1 MELHTAT
8 TPKEKIALAAYA
20 NLIKSSWI
28 LVDIIACHPQ
38 FQFITASTSSEVQ
51 SLSTEL
57 KAEFRRL
64 STMERILPD
73 LGALEGQDLRIW
85 ELSTKTPLLRLHKDT
100 RSPDAWKVA
109 SGEEVLFQRF
119 AVCETGLLT
128 DSLACMVLFL
138 VQADA
143 RAARLVAQH
152 QDGSIIMTTTC

>member
-1 MELHTAT
+1 MAPE
-8 TPKEKIALAAYA
+8 EKIPMAAYA

-38 FQFITASTSSEVQ
+38 FQFITASTRSEVQ
-51 SLSTEL
+51 SLSSEL
-57 KAEFRRL
+57 KAELRKM
-64 STMERILPD
+64 STMERTIPD
-73 LGALEGQDLRIW
+73 LNALEGQDLRIW
-85 ELSTKTPLLRLHKDT
+85 EVLSRTPLLRPHKDS

-119 AVCETGLLT
+119 ALCETGLLK

-138 VQADA
+138 VQGDA

-152 QDGSIIMTTTC
+152 QDGSIIMTATC